1 MSKVKI
7 KVISRNPDDYL
18 RATKRDI
25 HKMPRNYNPS
35 LHPMEAPRE
44 YVRALN
50 AVKLERVFAKP
61 FIGSLDGHCDGVS
74 SMAKHPN
81 RLAVLASG
89 AFDGEIR
96 LWDLAVRKCTRNFV
110 AHEGWVRA
118 ICYTPN
124 GDTFTSVG
132 DDKTIKSWKSQV
144 LNEEDEEPV
153 STLLS
158 MSVVSGVTHHR
169 FKPIFATCGE
179 HCQLWENTR
188 NEPIKVFK
196 WGVDSLH
203 HVAFNQVEHNLLASC
218 ASDNSIILYD
228 YRESGPLRKVV
239 LSHRSNAVSW
249 NPMEAFIFTAANE
262 DYNLYTFDVRKLKE
276 PINIHMDHTS
286 AVIDVD
292 YSPTGRELVSGS
304 YDKTVRI
311 FESLKGHSRDVYHTK
326 RMQRLTCVKWSLDN
340 KYILT
345 GSDEMN
351 IRMWKARASEKLGVR
366 SHSVL
371 HVYIT
376 PGAKR
381 AIQNVC
387 NVSNSCPV
395 RATYTARP
403 GHGPVLK
410 PRERTALN
418 YAEALKEKFAGHP
431 QVKRIAR
438 HRHVPKHIMNA
449 QKEIRTIREK
459 IKRKEANKRAHSKPG
474 AVPYVRE
481 REKNV
486 VKEDE

>member
-1 MSKVKI
+1 MSVKV
-7 KVISRNPDDYL
+7 KVISRNPEDYL

-25 HKMPRNYNPS
+25 HKIQRNYDPN
-35 LHPMEAPRE
+35 LHPLEGPRE

-61 FIGSLDGHCDGVS
+61 FIGNLDGHSDGVS
-74 SMAKHPN
+74 SLAKHPS

-96 LWDLAVRKCTRNFV
+96 LWDLASRKCTRHFI

-118 ICYTPN
+118 ISYTPD
-124 GDTFTSVG
+124 GQQFISVG
-132 DDKTIKSWKSQV
+132 DDKTIKTWKAEV
-144 LNEEDEEPV
+144 KDEEEEDPV
-153 STLLS
+153 NTLLS
-158 MSVVSGVTHHR
+158 MSVVSGISHHR
-169 FKPIFATCGE
+169 SKPIFATCGE

-188 NEPIKVFK
+188 SEPIKVFK

-203 HVAFNQVEHNLLASC
+203 HVAFNQVESNLLASC
-218 ASDNSIILYD
+218 ASDRSVILYD
-228 YRESGPLRKVV
+228 FRESGPLRKVV
-239 LSHRSNAVSW
+239 MELRSNALAW
-249 NPMEAFIFTAANE
+249 NPMEAFIFTVANE
-262 DYNLYTFDVRKLKE
+262 DYNLYTFDVRKLKQ
-276 PINIHMDHTS
+276 PVNVHIDHTS

-292 YSPTGRELVSGS
+292 YAPTGREFVSGS

-351 IRMWKARASEKLGVR
+351 IRMWKAKASEKLG
-366 SHSVL
+366 
-371 HVYIT
+371 I
-376 PGAKR
+376 
-381 AIQNVC
+381 
-387 NVSNSCPV
+387 
-395 RATYTARP
+395 
-403 GHGPVLK
+403 LK

-418 YAEALKEKFAGHP
+418 YAEALKEKFSAHP

-438 HRHVPKHIMNA
+438 HRHVPKHIVNA
-449 QKEIRTIREK
+449 QKEIKTIREK
-459 IKRKEANKRAHSKPG
+459 NKRKEANRRAHSKAG
-474 AVPYVRE
+474 SVPFVPE
-481 REKNV
+481 RKKHV

>member
-1 MSKVKI
+1 MSVKV
-7 KVISRNPDDYL
+7 KVISRNPEDYL

-25 HKMPRNYNPS
+25 HKIQRNYDPN
-35 LHPMEAPRE
+35 LHPLEGPRE

-61 FIGSLDGHCDGVS
+61 FIGNLDGHSDGVS
-74 SMAKHPN
+74 SLAKHPS

-96 LWDLAVRKCTRNFV
+96 LWDLASRKCTRHFI

-118 ICYTPN
+118 ISYTPD
-124 GDTFTSVG
+124 GQQFISVG
-132 DDKTIKSWKSQV
+132 DDKTIKTWKAEV
-144 LNEEDEEPV
+144 KDEEEEDPV
-153 STLLS
+153 NTLLS
-158 MSVVSGVTHHR
+158 MSVVSGISHHR
-169 FKPIFATCGE
+169 SKPIFATCGE

-188 NEPIKVFK
+188 SEPIKVFK

-203 HVAFNQVEHNLLASC
+203 HVAFNQVESNLLASC
-218 ASDNSIILYD
+218 ASDRSVILYD
-228 YRESGPLRKVV
+228 FRESGPLRKVV
-239 LSHRSNAVSW
+239 MELRSNALAW
-249 NPMEAFIFTAANE
+249 NPMEAFIFTVANE
-262 DYNLYTFDVRKLKE
+262 DYNLYTFDVRKLKQ
-276 PINIHMDHTS
+276 PVNVHIDHTS

-292 YSPTGRELVSGS
+292 YAPTGREFVSGS

-351 IRMWKARASEKLGVR
+351 IRMWKAKASEKLG
-366 SHSVL
+366 
-371 HVYIT
+371 I
-376 PGAKR
+376 
-381 AIQNVC
+381 
-387 NVSNSCPV
+387 
-395 RATYTARP
+395 
-403 GHGPVLK
+403 LK

-418 YAEALKEKFAGHP
+418 YAEALKEKFSAHP

-438 HRHVPKHIMNA
+438 HRHVPKHIVNA
-449 QKEIRTIREK
+449 QKEIKTIREK
-459 IKRKEANKRAHSKPG
+459 NNRKEANRRAHSKAG
-474 AVPYVRE
+474 SVPFVPE
-481 REKNV
+481 RKKHV